1 MVLPIR
7 AAPGLTRPG
16 VGLIG
21 RAPAPLN
28 WSEVLFEPR
37 RRLCAGFGAPGLVA
51 GRQKEWTMPVLY
63 VASPGLQLRGR
74 PTVAPEQMDDQ
85 QIKNHMTTIA
95 VADQLEAHG
104 NLPPQQA
111 AEMRNPSLDRLY
123 PQG

>member
-1 MVLPIR
+1 Q
-7 AAPGLTRPG
+7 AALARLAAIASG
-16 VGLIG
+16 G

-37 RRLCAGFGAPGLVA
+37 RQLCAGFGAPGQVA

-63 VASPGLQLRGR
+63 VASPDLQLRGR
-74 PTVAPEQMDDQ
+74 PTVAPEQMDDP

-95 VADQLEAHG
+95 AADRLEANG
-104 NLPPQQA
+104 MPAQLA
-111 AEMRNPSLDRLY
+111 AALRDPSLDLLY